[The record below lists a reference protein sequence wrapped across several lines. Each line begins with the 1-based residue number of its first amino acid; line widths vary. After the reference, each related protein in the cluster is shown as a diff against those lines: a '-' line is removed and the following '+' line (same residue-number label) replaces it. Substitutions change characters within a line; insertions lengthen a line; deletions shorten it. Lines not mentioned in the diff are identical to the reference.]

1 VHFELPHDPWDE
13 VDEDLDAGRLRAA
26 LMGGLNALRPED
38 REMLLLVAWEG
49 LTPSEAAITLGIPAG
64 TARWRLHRAR
74 RIFRTEFADSQPTA
88 AADLTI
94 TREV

>member
-13 VDEDLDAGRLRAA
+13 VDEALDAARLRAA
-26 LMGGLNALRPED
+26 LNSSLNALRPED
-38 REMLLLVAWEG
+38 REVLMLVAWEG
-49 LTPSEAAITLGIPAG
+49 LTPSEAAITLGIPSG

-74 RIFRTEFADSQPTA
+74 RIFRTSFAVPHEA

-94 TREV
+94 TKEV